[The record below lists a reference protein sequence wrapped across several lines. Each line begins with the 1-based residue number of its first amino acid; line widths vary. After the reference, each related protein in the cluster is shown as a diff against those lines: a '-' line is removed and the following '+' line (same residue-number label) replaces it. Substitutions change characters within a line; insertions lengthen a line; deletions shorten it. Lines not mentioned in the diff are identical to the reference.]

1 MSLIRKWS
9 VRDTDSMTTLL
20 ETWRP
25 ALPAWVLENI
35 VDQLVLPRLLQ
46 EVENWNP
53 LTDTTPIHCWL
64 HPWLPLMGESCAT
77 KLAVLFVVLN
87 LVGLF
92 SVSID
97 IV

>member
-77 KLAVLFVVLN
+77 N
-87 LVGLF
+87 
-92 SVSID
+92 
-97 IV
+97 